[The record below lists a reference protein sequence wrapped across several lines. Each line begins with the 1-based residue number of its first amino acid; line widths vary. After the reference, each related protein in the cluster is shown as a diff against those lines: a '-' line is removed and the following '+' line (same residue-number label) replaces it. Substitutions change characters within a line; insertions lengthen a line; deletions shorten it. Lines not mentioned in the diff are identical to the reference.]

1 MSFLYII
8 LILNIAQRT
17 LIIYGRFLCV
27 CEDTLMLGKLI
38 RLDITEPVGTASPD
52 GFIYRLNQGIPTKK
66 FNISSPIT
74 GVLVLGI
81 DSPVK
86 HFDGRV
92 IATLVFEDNGEQKLI
107 ASPKSKRLIDCEIRD
122 KIQFIIRNRPYTLN
136 CYYERS
142 CGAVI
147 YRIINNEVRY
157 LLIKNRRS
165 SNWSFPKG
173 HMEDGETAEQTAK
186 REVLEE
192 TGMRI
197 RIIDGFSSNSRY
209 TIQNRIQK
217 TVQIFVANTDDTQTK
232 IQHEEIED
240 YTWLPYERALNGLKF
255 DNDKTIL
262 TEARAFL
269 LERNIIK
276 E

>member
-1 MSFLYII
+1 
-8 LILNIAQRT
+8 
-17 LIIYGRFLCV
+17 
-27 CEDTLMLGKLI
+27 MLGKLI
-38 RLDITEPVGTASPD
+38 RLAITEPVGTPLPN
-52 GFIYRLNQGIPTKK
+52 GGIYKLNQGTPIGN
-66 FNISSPIT
+66 FNVSSPIS

-92 IATLVFEDNGEQKLI
+92 IATLCFEDNGEQKLL
-107 ASPKSKRLIDCEIRD
+107 AAPKSKHLIDCDIR
-122 KIQFIIRNRPYTLN
+122 KQIGFIIKDRPYTLT

-147 YRIINNEVRY
+147 YRIINDEVRY

-173 HMEDGETAEQTAK
+173 HMEDGETLEDTAI

-192 TGMRI
+192 TGMHI
-197 RIIDGFSSNSRY
+197 EIIPGFSSKSEY

-217 TVQIFVANTDDTQTK
+217 TVMIFAANTSDTQTR

-240 YTWLPYERALNGLKF
+240 YTWLPYERAYDSLKF

-262 TEARAFL
+262 KEAKAFL
-269 LERNIIK
+269 TEHNYI
-276 E
+276 